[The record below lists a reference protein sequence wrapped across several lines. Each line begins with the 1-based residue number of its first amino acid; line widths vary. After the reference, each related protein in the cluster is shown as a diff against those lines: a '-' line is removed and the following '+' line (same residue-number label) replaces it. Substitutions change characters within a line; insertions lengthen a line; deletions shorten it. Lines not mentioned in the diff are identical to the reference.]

1 MMQKFATFVVRNRI
15 LFLALAL
22 LLCIPAAYGVAN
34 VAIEY
39 DLLTYLPN
47 SLNSIQGLN
56 ILNREFGFSS
66 TANVVVRDCPE
77 WQVQELKQCLEQVE
91 GVSGVFWLSDISD
104 YTIPKEYQQDMVDQF
119 YRGDATILQ
128 VAFPTGSSSPETRK
142 AVNEI
147 KGVLTEN
154 QDIIGTMVTTLEVQ
168 EVSEKEK
175 IPMLLVAVALVIG
188 VLLITMPS
196 VITPFLFLL
205 TLGLS
210 ILYNMGL
217 VYFMGGRMSYI
228 TSSVVAAL
236 QLGVT
241 MDYCIFLLHRFEE
254 ETSRGLN
261 LEDAMVKA
269 LSRTITAIISSSLTT
284 VAGFIAL
291 GLMKVEIGADLG
303 FTMARGVFISVITT
317 IFVLPSLL
325 IVCAPLI
332 KKLRHRPLL
341 PAFSRLGRMVS
352 RFRIPIFI
360 LLIMIAIPA
369 WYGQSNLEVSYD
381 MERSFPQ
388 SLPSMQA
395 LSRFREKYDLAD
407 SANLITKGLEPW
419 ETLALDQQI
428 RSIPGIRSTSS
439 FFSLVGSG
447 IPDIFVPSAVSDR
460 FYSNDYYNMSI
471 TLQEKSNSPVS
482 EAAYEEIRQSVIKPD
497 QEMYLTG
504 QAIIDY
510 DMRQLCKKDLTF
522 IDWISVLAV
531 GLIIAL
537 AFRSLSIPVLLVF
550 IIQVAIWINKSFAFY
565 AGNNMYYFSVIALG
579 TIQLGATVDYAI
591 LMTTRFQEERL
602 NYPPRVAITR
612 ATNECASSIFTS
624 ALTLCAAM
632 IGIGL
637 MNSLT
642 LVKELAMLLAR
653 GSIISMLAVS
663 ILLPAALLLLDP
675 VFSITSLKWPSRKNP
690 KA

>member
-1 MMQKFATFVVRNRI
+1 MQRLAAFIVRNRI
-15 LFLALAL
+15 LFLVIAL
-22 LLCIPAAYGVAN
+22 LLCIPAAFGMVN
-34 VAIEY
+34 VEIEY
-39 DLLTYLPN
+39 DLLTYLPD
-47 SLNSIQGLN
+47 SLNSIQGLD

-66 TANVVVRDCPE
+66 TANIVVRDCPE
-77 WQVQELKQCLEQVE
+77 WQVEELKQRLQQVD
-91 GVSGVFWLSDISD
+91 GVSSVFWLSDISD
-104 YTIPKEYQQDMVDQF
+104 YTIPKEYQRDTVDQF

-128 VAFPTGSSSPETRK
+128 VAFPTGSSSPATRK
-142 AVNEI
+142 AVGEI
-147 KGVLTEN
+147 KNILSEN
-154 QDIIGTMVTTLEVQ
+154 QDIIGTMVTTLEIQ

-175 IPMLLVAVALVIG
+175 APMLIVAIVLVIA
-188 VLLITMPS
+188 VLLITLPS
-196 VITPFLFLL
+196 VVTPFLFLL

-210 ILYNMGL
+210 ILYNQGL
-217 VYFMGGRMSYI
+217 VYFIGGRMSYV

-254 ETSRGLN
+254 EAGQGLN
-261 LEDAMVKA
+261 LEEAMVKA
-269 LSRTITAIISSSLTT
+269 LSRTIAAILSSSLTT
-284 VAGFIAL
+284 IAGFIAL

-303 FTMARGVFISVITT
+303 FTMARGVLISVITT

-332 KKLRHRPLL
+332 KKLRHRPLI
-341 PAFSRLGRMVS
+341 PAFSRLGRIVS
-352 RFRIPIFI
+352 RFHVPLFI
-360 LLIMIAIPA
+360 ILILIAIPA
-369 WYGQSNLEVSYD
+369 WYGQNNLDVSYD

-395 LSRFREKYDLAD
+395 LNRFRQKYDLAD

-419 ETLALDQQI
+419 ETLELDQKI
-428 RSIPGIRSTSS
+428 RSIPGIRGTSS

-447 IPDIFVPSAVSDR
+447 IPDQFVPSAVSDR

-471 TLQEKSNSPVS
+471 TLQEKSNSPIS
-482 EAAYEEIRQSVIKPD
+482 EAAYEEIRKSVINPD
-497 QEMYLTG
+497 REMYLTG

-510 DMRQLCKKDLTF
+510 DMRELCKKDLTF
-522 IDWISVLAV
+522 VDWISIIAV
-531 GLIIAL
+531 GLIIAVS
-537 AFRSLSIPVLLVF
+537 FRSLSIPVLLVF
-550 IIQVAIWINKSFAFY
+550 IIQVAIWINKSIAFY
-565 AGNNMYYFSVIALG
+565 SGNTMYYFSVIALG

-602 NYPPRVAITR
+602 NYPPRVAIAR
-612 ATNECASSIFTS
+612 AATECAGSIFTS
-624 ALTLCAAM
+624 ALTLCAAT

-663 ILLPAALLLLDP
+663 ILLPAALLLLDRI
-675 VFSITSLKWPSRKNP
+675 FSVTSLKWPSRNKPN
-690 KA
+690 A

>member
-1 MMQKFATFVVRNRI
+1 MQRLAAFIVRNRI
-15 LFLALAL
+15 LFLVIAL
-22 LLCIPAAYGVAN
+22 LLCIPAAFGMVN
-34 VAIEY
+34 VEIEY
-39 DLLTYLPN
+39 DLLTYLPD
-47 SLNSIQGLN
+47 SLNSIQGLD

-66 TANVVVRDCPE
+66 TANIVVRDCPE
-77 WQVQELKQCLEQVE
+77 WQVEELKQRLQQVD
-91 GVSGVFWLSDISD
+91 GVSSVFWLSDISD
-104 YTIPKEYQQDMVDQF
+104 YTIPKEYQRDTVDQF

-128 VAFPTGSSSPETRK
+128 VAFPTGSSSPATRK
-142 AVNEI
+142 AVGEI
-147 KGVLTEN
+147 KNILSEN
-154 QDIIGTMVTTLEVQ
+154 QDIIGTMVTTLEIQ

-175 IPMLLVAVALVIG
+175 APMLIVAIVLVIA
-188 VLLITMPS
+188 VLLITLPS
-196 VITPFLFLL
+196 VVTPFLFLL

-210 ILYNMGL
+210 ILYNQGL
-217 VYFMGGRMSYI
+217 VYFIGGRMSYV

-254 ETSRGLN
+254 EAGQGLN
-261 LEDAMVKA
+261 LEEAMVKA
-269 LSRTITAIISSSLTT
+269 LSRTITAILSSSLTT
-284 VAGFIAL
+284 IAGFIAL

-303 FTMARGVFISVITT
+303 FTMARGVLISVITT

-332 KKLRHRPLL
+332 KKLRHRPLI
-341 PAFSRLGRMVS
+341 PAFSRLGRIVS
-352 RFRIPIFI
+352 RFHVPLFI
-360 LLIMIAIPA
+360 ILILIAIPA
-369 WYGQSNLEVSYD
+369 WYGQNNLDVSYD

-395 LSRFREKYDLAD
+395 LNRFRQKYDLAD

-419 ETLALDQQI
+419 ETLALDQKI
-428 RSIPGIRSTSS
+428 RSIPGIRGTSS

-447 IPDIFVPSAVSDR
+447 IPDQFVPSAVSDR

-471 TLQEKSNSPVS
+471 TLQEKSNSPIS
-482 EAAYEEIRQSVIKPD
+482 EAAYEEIRKSVINPD
-497 QEMYLTG
+497 REMYLTG

-510 DMRQLCKKDLTF
+510 DMRELCKKDLTF
-522 IDWISVLAV
+522 VDWISIIAV
-531 GLIIAL
+531 GLIIAVT
-537 AFRSLSIPVLLVF
+537 FRSLSIPVLLVF
-550 IIQVAIWINKSFAFY
+550 IIQVAIWINKSIAFY
-565 AGNNMYYFSVIALG
+565 SGNTMYYFSVIALG

-602 NYPPRVAITR
+602 NYPPRVAIAR
-612 ATNECASSIFTS
+612 AATECAGSIFTS
-624 ALTLCAAM
+624 ALTLCAAT

-663 ILLPAALLLLDP
+663 ILLPAALLLLDRI
-675 VFSITSLKWPSRKNP
+675 FSVTSLKWPSRNKPN
-690 KA
+690 A